1 MKHFVGLCL
10 FIATVSL
17 HTATL
22 PAENARR
29 GMSIEE
35 KINNLVHDIDGLY
48 EDLDTI
54 TKELMKMKI
63 WIVHHKDG
71 SSAMHCKSIKDKPY
85 IITKE
90 EDWFPAMEA
99 CFEKNG
105 FNNSE
110 KWRATDLIH
119 GHVRIYT
126 TIIELEDEL
135 VRLRNGLKPALRHR
149 TT

>member
-17 HTATL
+17 HTAIL
-22 PAENARR
+22 PAENA
-29 GMSIEE
+29 GHNMNIEE
-35 KINNLVHDIDGLY
+35 KINNLVHDIDEWY
-48 EDLDTI
+48 KDLDKI

-63 WIVHHKDG
+63 WIVHKDG
-71 SSAMHCKSIKDKPY
+71 YSEMYCKSIKDKPY

-105 FNNSE
+105 FNHKE